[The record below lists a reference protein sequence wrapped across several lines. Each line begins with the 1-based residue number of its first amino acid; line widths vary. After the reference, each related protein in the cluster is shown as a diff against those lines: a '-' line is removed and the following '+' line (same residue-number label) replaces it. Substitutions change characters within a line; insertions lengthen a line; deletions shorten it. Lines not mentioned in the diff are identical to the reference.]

1 MEYTNDIILKVKYKG
16 DEANCRKHKIIKELV
31 KKIKD
36 DEYFTLTMIVSVIAL
51 SIDFFIVKRFL
62 EIINL

>member
-1 MEYTNDIILKVKYKG
+1 MEYTNDIILKVKYEG
-16 DEANCRKHKIIKELV
+16 DETNCRKHKIIKELG

-36 DEYFTLTMIVSVIAL
+36 DEYFTLTMIVSIVAL
-51 SIDFFIVKRFL
+51 LIDFFIVKRFL